1 MTVSESPESYPIIQ
15 TIASSI
21 EAAGIFAI
29 VVGALAAT
37 FFYFKALSKKDPKAY
52 EGYRSSLG
60 RAILLGL
67 EILVAGDII
76 GTIAAEPTFRSVG
89 VLSIIVII
97 RTFLSFSLEV
107 EIKGRWP
114 WEQQNR

>member
-1 MTVSESPESYPIIQ
+1 MHSAETSESYRIIQ
-15 TIASSI
+15 MIASII
-21 EAAGIFAI
+21 EGAGIFAI
-29 VVGALAAT
+29 VLGGIVSTFNYFRNLAG
-37 FFYFKALSKKDPKAY
+37 KNPRSY
-52 EGYRSSLG
+52 EEYRGSFG

-76 GTIAAEPTFRSVG
+76 GTIAAEPTFASLG
-89 VLSIIVII
+89 VLAIIVII

-114 WEQQNR
+114 WQNQET